1 MSVET
6 KLALVT
12 GATRG
17 IGAAILSGLIA
28 QGYTVVGT
36 ATSESGANTISQAIV
51 DNKGAGRGVVLNVCD
66 QASIDELE
74 KSLRDEFGHV
84 SVLINNAAITRD
96 NIMLRMKADQ
106 WQDVINT
113 NLNAVFSVTKK
124 FMRGMVKAR
133 QGRIVNITSV
143 VGEMGNIGQANYCA
157 AKAGVVGFS
166 KSVAIEL
173 ARYGVT
179 INNVSPG
186 FVDTDMTRALP
197 EAQREKLLDL
207 IPMREMAKPSDIAD
221 SVMFLVSDQA
231 RYITGETIHVNGGM
245 FMA

>member
-166 KSVAIEL
+166 NRGIDVIRPIK
-173 ARYGVT
+173 
-179 INNVSPG
+179 
-186 FVDTDMTRALP
+186 
-197 EAQREKLLDL
+197 KL
-207 IPMREMAKPSDIAD
+207 II
-221 SVMFLVSDQA
+221 
-231 RYITGETIHVNGGM
+231 
-245 FMA
+245 